1 MRGASPKGIASR
13 APLFFL
19 TFTYSFKLQKLV
31 YSLGIRFCGES
42 LMKEEILIRKTIK
55 SPKPMTPVSVAV

>member
-31 YSLGIRFCGES
+31 YSLGMRFCGES
-42 LMKEEILIRKTIK
+42 LKEEILIRKTIK
-55 SPKPMTPVSVAV
+55 SPKPMIPVSVAV